1 MPSPLESR
9 WFLVTVSWEPHPR
22 FFPSEP
28 RWFLVTV
35 SWEPHPRFFP
45 SEPRW
50 FLVTVSWEPHPRPS
64 VLPFGTPLVPGDRIL
79 TPSPNTS
86 HLVFRG
92 FLKSADPHCL
102 FFCHLL
108 DSCILSI
115 PAVCGRMPALRRH
128 PNSVVLFYLPDSCI
142 LEIPVFCGSPLSVA
156 GYPHSANIQIL
167 LFCGLSDPCVLR
179 IPVFRGSPL
188 SVVLSSV

>member
-1 MPSPLESR
+1 MYAFPRNPVGSWWPYPENRTLGSSLGTPLVPGDHILR
-9 WFLVTVSWEPHPR
+9 TA
-22 FFPSEP
+22 
-28 RWFLVTV
+28 
-35 SWEPHPRFFP
+35 
-45 SEPRW
+45 
-50 FLVTVSWEPHPRPS
+50 PS
-64 VLPFGTPLVPGDRIL
+64 VLPLGTPLVPGDHILRTAPSVLPLGTPLVPGDRIL

-108 DSCILSI
+108 DSYILSI
-115 PAVCGRMPALRRH
+115 SAVCGRMPALRRH
-128 PNSVVLFYLPDSCI
+128 PNSVVLFYLPNSCI

-156 GYPHSANIQIL
+156 GYPRSTNIQIL
-167 LFCGLSDPCVLR
+167 LFCGLSDSCVLR

-188 SVVLSSV
+188 SV